1 MNEDCLFVNVY
12 VPSTIR
18 SNDLAAVMVWI
29 HGGAFTWGTGAYYPG
44 DILAAFNDV
53 IVVTFNYR
61 LSVLGFFNV
70 PGTEVA
76 GNYGL
81 LDQVRLFLFSNRTS
95 LTNGHNNS
103 RFTVEPQ
110 LMSI

>member
-1 MNEDCLFVNVY
+1 MSEDCLFVNVY
-12 VPSTIR
+12 VPSTIK

-44 DILAAFNDV
+44 GILATFNDV

-61 LSVLGFFNV
+61 LGILGFFNV
-70 PGTEVA
+70 PGTDVA

-81 LDQVRLFLFSNRTS
+81 LDQVRLCLLLNRTL
-95 LTNGHNNS
+95 LTNSYKSS
-103 RFTVEPQ
+103 RFAFRPQ
-110 LMSI
+110 LL